1 MVEDDFFA
9 FFVIR
14 LDSESALL
22 VMSMLNQL
30 ARGGKTVVAV
40 IHQPSYKI
48 FRLIDHI
55 MVLKNGGRIVV
66 NGPGLGHS
74 SHGVFINEAMTVSAE
89 IDRANRLFVECLP
102 RVWTEKR
109 VSNGEFEFLEPGENI
124 ADWIL
129 EKVES
134 EVAGDADIVGPYCA
148 AEVQR
153 RLEEVRQRAP
163 GVPAKQLSSIV
174 LQFWVFCRQSV
185 LLLVRKP
192 LTLAMSFILVCVAG
206 VLLGVI
212 FDSQH
217 YVGPVGKK
225 RLEMGCLFFLF
236 HLFVVDATARLSCPD
251 WLAEKCKLPQ
261 IDPIPT
267 TASIGRT
274 ALKCFF
280 FFG

>member
-134 EVAGDADIVGPYCA
+134 EEEDGAIVGPYCA

-153 RLEEVRQRAP
+153 RLEEVRERAP
-163 GVPAKQLSSIV
+163 EVPAKQLSSIG

-185 LLLVRKP
+185 LLVVRKP
-192 LTLAMSFILVCVAG
+192 MTQAMTFFLVCVAG

-212 FDSQH
+212 FDSEH
-217 YVGPVGKK
+217 YVGPVG
-225 RLEMGCLFFLF
+225 E
-236 HLFVVDATARLSCPD
+236 S
-251 WLAEKCKLPQ
+251 
-261 IDPIPT
+261 
-267 TASIGRT
+267 
-274 ALKCFF
+274 
-280 FFG
+280 

>member
-1 MVEDDFFA
+1 VVWSWLVCFL
-9 FFVIR
+9 FVIR

-55 MVLKNGGRIVV
+55 MVLKKGGRIAV

-74 SHGVFINEAMTVSAE
+74 GGASANIQDGME
-89 IDRANRLFVECLP
+89 GANRVFVECLP
-102 RVWTEKR
+102 RAWVEQR

-134 EVAGDADIVGPYCA
+134 EEEDGAIVGPYCA

-153 RLEEVRQRAP
+153 RLEEVRERAP
-163 GVPAKQLSSIV
+163 EVPAKQLSSIG

-185 LLLVRKP
+185 LLVVRKP
-192 LTLAMSFILVCVAG
+192 MTQAMTFFLVCVAG

-212 FDSQH
+212 FDSEH
-217 YVGPVGKK
+217 YVGPVG
-225 RLEMGCLFFLF
+225 E
-236 HLFVVDATARLSCPD
+236 S
-251 WLAEKCKLPQ
+251 
-261 IDPIPT
+261 
-267 TASIGRT
+267 
-274 ALKCFF
+274 
-280 FFG
+280 